1 MGRRSR
7 SCVFAAGRLANAR
20 RHRRRLDWF
29 IAGLKPASTAWHA
42 YRSEGTDTRS
52 ARYEVF
58 LEGGSVEIAIS
69 KENLL
74 KQADGL
80 RELARRSR
88 RLAET
93 MTAEVDQRRLAR
105 VTEELRESATRLEQ
119 EAVAAK
125 TG

>member
-1 MGRRSR
+1 M
-7 SCVFAAGRLANAR
+7 
-20 RHRRRLDWF
+20 D
-29 IAGLKPASTAWHA
+29 
-42 YRSEGTDTRS
+42 
-52 ARYEVF
+52 
-58 LEGGSVEIAIS
+58 IAIS

-93 MTAEVDQRRLAR
+93 MTSEVDQRRLAR
-105 VTEELRESATRLEQ
+105 VTEELKESATRLEQ

>member
-1 MGRRSR
+1 
-7 SCVFAAGRLANAR
+7 
-20 RHRRRLDWF
+20 
-29 IAGLKPASTAWHA
+29 
-42 YRSEGTDTRS
+42 
-52 ARYEVF
+52 
-58 LEGGSVEIAIS
+58 VEIAIS

-105 VTEELRESATRLEQ
+105 VTEELKESATRLEQ

>member
-1 MGRRSR
+1 M
-7 SCVFAAGRLANAR
+7 
-20 RHRRRLDWF
+20 
-29 IAGLKPASTAWHA
+29 
-42 YRSEGTDTRS
+42 GTDALSTR
-52 ARYEVF
+52 YGMF
-58 LEGGSVEIAIS
+58 FEGGSVEIAIS

-93 MTAEVDQRRLAR
+93 MTSEVDQRRLAR

>member
-1 MGRRSR
+1 MI
-7 SCVFAAGRLANAR
+7 VLA
-20 RHRRRLDWF
+20 
-29 IAGLKPASTAWHA
+29 
-42 YRSEGTDTRS
+42 YEGTDALSTR
-52 ARYEVF
+52 YGVLF
-58 LEGGSVEIAIS
+58 GGGSVEIAIS

-93 MTAEVDQRRLAR
+93 MTSEVDQRRLAR
-105 VTEELRESATRLEQ
+105 VTEELKESATRLEQ

>member
-1 MGRRSR
+1 ME
-7 SCVFAAGRLANAR
+7 
-20 RHRRRLDWF
+20 
-29 IAGLKPASTAWHA
+29 I
-42 YRSEGTDTRS
+42 
-52 ARYEVF
+52 
-58 LEGGSVEIAIS
+58 SVS

-93 MTAEVDQRRLAR
+93 MTSEVDQRRLAR
-105 VTEELRESATRLEQ
+105 VTEELKESATRIEQ

>member
-1 MGRRSR
+1 MA
-7 SCVFAAGRLANAR
+7 C
-20 RHRRRLDWF
+20 
-29 IAGLKPASTAWHA
+29 
-42 YRSEGTDTRS
+42 EGTEPIH
-52 ARYEVF
+52 ALWVF
-58 LEGGSVEIAIS
+58 FERGSVEIAIS

-93 MTAEVDQRRLAR
+93 MTSEVDQRRLAR
-105 VTEELRESATRLEQ
+105 VTEELQESATRLEQ